1 MRPLKLTI
9 SGFGPYAGTQELD
22 FDKLGTSGLYLITGD
37 TGAGKTTIFDAIT
50 YALFGKPS
58 GDSRD
63 ESMLRSKYA
72 RPEDPTGVELTF
84 AYDGKEYTVKRNPE
98 YYRTK
103 IRGEGTTKQDADA
116 ILIRPN
122 QNPVTKVKEVNKAIQ
137 EIIGVTR
144 EQFSQ
149 VAMISQGE
157 FRKLLQADTKER
169 QKIFRDIF
177 GTTLYVAL
185 QNQLKEKASEVR
197 TQYEQAALSI
207 KQYIGGIVCDDDS
220 LLALDAKK
228 AKDGQLPM
236 ADIMELLEKLLREDQ
251 TANEALAAKLTEN
264 EKQAE
269 QITAQLT
276 KATAYKTAKDNLAA
290 KEQEEITGKLALE
303 QAAGKLETAKATVPE
318 QESLAKQIASLEL
331 SLPSYDALD
340 NKTKELAKQEKD
352 LKAATAAQKT
362 AQESKESLSAEITAL
377 KDEHKSLETV
387 SAEKEKLQ
395 KQKKELSERS
405 G

>member
-1 MRPLKLTI
+1 MRPLKLII

-103 IRGEGTTKQDADA
+103 LRGEGTTKQDADA

-177 GTTLYVAL
+177 GTGMYVTL
-185 QNQLKEKASEVR
+185 QNQLKEKTGEVR
-197 TQYEQAALSI
+197 TLHEQASLSI
-207 KQYIGGIVCDDDS
+207 KQYISGIVCDEDS
-220 LLALDAKK
+220 LLALDVKK

-236 ADIMELLEKLLREDQ
+236 ADIMELLEKLLQEDQ
-251 TANEALAAKLTEN
+251 TTNDTLSAQLADA
-264 EKQAE
+264 EKKAE
-269 QITAQLT
+269 QLTAQLT
-276 KATAYKTAKDNLAA
+276 QANAYKTAKANGQPCQSKNLW
-290 KEQEEITGKLALE
+290 QSKLRRLSFPYRPMMHWTTKSRSL
-303 QAAGKLETAKATVPE
+303 QSKKL
-318 QESLAKQIASLEL
+318 I
-331 SLPSYDALD
+331 
-340 NKTKELAKQEKD
+340 
-352 LKAATAAQKT
+352 
-362 AQESKESLSAEITAL
+362 
-377 KDEHKSLETV
+377 
-387 SAEKEKLQ
+387 
-395 KQKKELSERS
+395 
-405 G
+405 